1 MIFDVSEVIFGDL
14 FLAEALFFE
23 IRVDPWDVNLLFSN
37 DYLDGGESLASKTFS
52 CHYGMIGKGYFRCF
66 EDLEIL
72 TANGQLD
79 MASYWV
85 LQETCRDCFRVIL
98 GILG

>member
-37 DYLDGGESLASKTFS
+37 DYLDGGKSLAFK
-52 CHYGMIGKGYFRCF
+52 
-66 EDLEIL
+66 DLFL
-72 TANGQLD
+72 SL
-79 MASYWV
+79 
-85 LQETCRDCFRVIL
+85 RDDRKRL
-98 GILG
+98 L